1 MRAYVIDIN
10 GIYTEVVCNIRRLIG
25 KYQNARINTPSF
37 ICQTQDKT
45 GIEEPD
51 YVEVNVL
58 KWSSHRDM

>member
-1 MRAYVIDIN
+1 MPAYVIDIN

-45 GIEEPD
+45 GIEDPD
-51 YVEVNVL
+51 Y
-58 KWSSHRDM
+58 D